1 MGHVIPGFITRKTAP
16 GAKPLKRWGLA
27 RLWLLLKAGTF
38 KWHGYCAGFHVGL
51 NVRPYGEATDEKP
64 LKQTGFRVK
73 TIPMEQARKMIENKG
88 RAIIRV
94 ALDYLQNI
102 AQAIGGTMLSL
113 FQGAGLLMVFMAQG
127 VAHVFLPPFF
137 PRLVLRQLI
146 DIGYYS
152 LPVVGMTALFT
163 GMVLALQSYTGF
175 SRFNAEG
182 AVAGVVVLSMTRE
195 LAPVLAGLMVAG
207 RIGASI
213 AAEIGT
219 MRVTEQI
226 DALSTLSV
234 NPFKYLIAPRVLA
247 GTLMLPV
254 LVLVGDII
262 GVFGGYIVSIY
273 NLGFSP
279 ARYLDQTWDIIE
291 AVDVRSGL
299 IKAGVFGFI
308 VALMGCYHGFN
319 SQRGAQGVGAA
330 TTNAVV
336 SASILILIFNYILTQ
351 VFFS

>member
-1 MGHVIPGFITRKTAP
+1 MNTQSEKTAAAP
-16 GAKPLKRWGLA
+16 
-27 RLWLLLKAGTF
+27 F
-38 KWHGYCAGFHVGL
+38 DF
-51 NVRPYGEATDEKP
+51 
-64 LKQTGFRVK
+64 
-73 TIPMEQARKMIENKG
+73 I
-88 RAIIRV
+88 
-94 ALDYLQNI
+94 LDMF
-102 AQAIGGTMLSL
+102 AAIGGTLLRFLSAVGRL
-113 FQGAGLLMVFMAQG
+113 AMFIGKS
-127 VAHVFLPPFF
+127 VAHCFMPPFF
-137 PRLVLRQLI
+137 PSQLVRQLI

-175 SRFNAEG
+175 TRFNAEG
-182 AVAGVVVLSMTRE
+182 AIAGVVVLSVTRE

-207 RIGASI
+207 RIGAAI

-234 NPFKYLIAPRVLA
+234 NPFKYLIAPRVIA
-247 GTLMLPV
+247 GTLMLPL
-254 LVLVGDII
+254 LVFVGDII
-262 GVFGGYIVSIY
+262 GVFGGYVVAIY

-279 ARYLDQTWDIIE
+279 GSYLSQTWDTLE
-291 AVDVRSGL
+291 AMDVISGL
-299 IKAGVFGFI
+299 VKAGVFGFI
-308 VALMGCYHGFN
+308 VATMGCYHGFN